1 MGGGAQRPIEWRQ
14 IPGLPHYDISEFGD
28 VRRNRRAI
36 LTPFVAYIRLV
47 VFVASLCLLLLS
59 ILS

>member
-1 MGGGAQRPIEWRQ
+1 MGDGAQRPIEWRQ

-36 LTPFVAYIRLV
+36 LTPFVAYIPFV
-47 VFVASLCLLLLS
+47 VFVASLCLLL
-59 ILS
+59 

>member
-14 IPGLPHYDISEFGD
+14 IPGLPYYG
-28 VRRNRRAI
+28 AI

-47 VFVASLCLLLLS
+47 VFVASLCSLL
-59 ILS
+59 